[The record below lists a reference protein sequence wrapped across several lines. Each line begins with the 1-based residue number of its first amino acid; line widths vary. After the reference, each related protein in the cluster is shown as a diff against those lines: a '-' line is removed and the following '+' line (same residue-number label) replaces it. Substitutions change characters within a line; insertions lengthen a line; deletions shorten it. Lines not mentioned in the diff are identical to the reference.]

1 MEVCLTC
8 RSNHM
13 FVRENLRVSDTR
25 LPNPGGGTLALRT
38 KLFKPTDPAYP
49 CLVYAKGYET

>member
-1 MEVCLTC
+1 
-8 RSNHM
+8 M